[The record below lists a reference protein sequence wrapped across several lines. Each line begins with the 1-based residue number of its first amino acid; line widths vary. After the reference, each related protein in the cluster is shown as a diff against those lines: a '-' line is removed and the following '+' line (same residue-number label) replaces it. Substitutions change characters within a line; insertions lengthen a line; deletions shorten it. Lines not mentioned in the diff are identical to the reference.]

1 MSNIMLLS
9 EAIISSASSNL
20 PFLNHHHNILMEVN
34 DAENHEGI
42 HNDDLPS
49 AEFF

>member
-20 PFLNHHHNILMEVN
+20 PFLNHHHILMEVN
-34 DAENHEGI
+34 VAENHEGI

-49 AEFF
+49 AEIF